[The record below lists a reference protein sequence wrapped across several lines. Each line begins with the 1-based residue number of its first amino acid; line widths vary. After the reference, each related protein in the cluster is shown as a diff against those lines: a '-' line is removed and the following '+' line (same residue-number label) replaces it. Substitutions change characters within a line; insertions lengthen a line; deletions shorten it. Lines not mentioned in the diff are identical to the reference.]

1 MFLLATAALGQIFS
15 CDDSTTWNSSFDG
28 RQNPAGAGAGYV
40 GKHAS
45 RRPGG
50 DGGVD
55 RRDVA
60 QVRAP
65 LDA

>member
-40 GKHAS
+40 GKPRQSTPAAAL
-45 RRPGG
+45 RGR
-50 DGGVD
+50 V
-55 RRDVA
+55 
-60 QVRAP
+60 
-65 LDA
+65 